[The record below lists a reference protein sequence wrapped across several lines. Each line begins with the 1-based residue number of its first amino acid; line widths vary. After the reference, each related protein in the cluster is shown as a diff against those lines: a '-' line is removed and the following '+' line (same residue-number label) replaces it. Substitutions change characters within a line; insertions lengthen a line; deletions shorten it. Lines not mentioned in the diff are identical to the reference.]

1 MHYNYSRVA
10 ECDPELTIVTRRDLD
25 NSDWVNYRPEVNLT
39 LDFVTR
45 RDIPNELSNTA
56 LT

>member
-1 MHYNYSRVA
+1 M
-10 ECDPELTIVTRRDLD
+10 VTRRDLD

-45 RDIPNELSNTA
+45 RDIPNELYN
-56 LT
+56 